1 MKEGLVL
8 ENGELRFYQNGE
20 PYHAGVIQVDD
31 AIYYVDSCGYIV
43 NGECVVEEQRCNGL
57 LNPGTYTFGKDG
69 KLIGSCNCVP
79 SGEKRKRK
87 CFSKLIL
94 GGVLIALVTVAS
106 IGLMSCG
113 NNPVV
118 DDSAITPTVTVG
130 EGVALPQFEKEV
142 LLCSEQA
149 KQVYDHELE
158 IENAVSTGTPY
169 RPFVFEYRL
178 EHASGTLRLSEN
190 SSFAD
195 SQEYD
200 LDKEKTSISID
211 NLKTGTTYY
220 YQVEVAG
227 EQYSGTFHTASSNRF
242 ISIPGVENLRDIGG
256 YKTLD
261 GKTVKQGLLI
271 RGCEMDGL
279 KNEEYFVSDADV
291 ANVQNTFGFVYDL
304 DLRSPEVFEGEEYTS
319 RLGTNVGHKFYD
331 APNYAQAFNKEY
343 LASMR
348 EIFGDLAKPENYP
361 MYLHCTWGRDRT
373 GTIVLLLQGLLNV
386 SKEDL
391 LQEYRLTGYVTT
403 SVATNNKMDVVFL
416 KLESYKGDTL
426 QEKIID
432 YLTTTVGVTPEEI
445 ASIQSIFLE

>member
-1 MKEGLVL
+1 
-8 ENGELRFYQNGE
+8 
-20 PYHAGVIQVDD
+20 
-31 AIYYVDSCGYIV
+31 
-43 NGECVVEEQRCNGL
+43 
-57 LNPGTYTFGKDG
+57 
-69 KLIGSCNCVP
+69 
-79 SGEKRKRK
+79 
-87 CFSKLIL
+87 
-94 GGVLIALVTVAS
+94 
-106 IGLMSCG
+106 
-113 NNPVV
+113 
-118 DDSAITPTVTVG
+118 
-130 EGVALPQFEKEV
+130 
-142 LLCSEQA
+142 
-149 KQVYDHELE
+149 
-158 IENAVSTGTPY
+158 
-169 RPFVFEYRL
+169 
-178 EHASGTLRLSEN
+178 
-190 SSFAD
+190 
-195 SQEYD
+195 
-200 LDKEKTSISID
+200 
-211 NLKTGTTYY
+211 
-220 YQVEVAG
+220 
-227 EQYSGTFHTASSNRF
+227 
-242 ISIPGVENLRDIGG
+242 
-256 YKTLD
+256 
-261 GKTVKQGLLI
+261 
-271 RGCEMDGL
+271 MDGL

-373 GTIVLLLQGLLNV
+373 GTVVLLLQGLLNV

-416 KLESYKGDTL
+416 KLEAYEGDTL